1 MFYHATPG
9 PAGLRRIRPLTVL
22 LVALALALTAAVF
35 GGRAAANGP
44 ATAAPAARQAA
55 PAAAASLPCDIYGAA
70 GVPCIAAHS
79 TTRALFAAYNGPLY
93 QVQRSSDHTY
103 RDIGLLSAGGYANAA
118 AQTSFCANTS
128 CTITKLYDQTTRHN
142 DLPISSG
149 GYWKGP
155 GPNGSDIGANAA
167 ALPIVAAGHQVFGVK
182 VTPGVGYRVDHA
194 SGAPT
199 GSQPEGIYMVTSSN
213 YVNQWCCFDYGSG
226 ENSHTDTGNATM
238 NAIYW
243 GTACWFGGCTGTGP
257 WVEAD
262 LENGMYHTGSGSNKD
277 PNNQGVHFP
286 FVSAWEKN
294 NGSSN
299 FTLKYGNATSGGLT
313 TTYSGALPKGYSP
326 MKTDSSLLLGTGGDN
341 SVSGQG
347 EFFEGAI
354 TAGFPSD
361 ATENA
366 VQAGLA
372 AAGYGSTTG
381 ANTITVTDPGAQNAT
396 VGTPVTGPQIQATDS
411 ASGQTLTY
419 SATGLPPGLSISS
432 SGLITGTPT
441 TAGSNS
447 VTVTATDS
455 TGAKGSASFTWTIT
469 ADSTTGGTTGGGT
482 GSTCHVAYTTTS
494 EWSGGFTANVVVS
507 NTGPSAVNGWT
518 VGFSFAGDQKETS
531 AWNAALSQSGQ
542 AVTAKN
548 MSYNSTIPAGGDTSF
563 GFQGTFASSDAVP
576 TSFTLNGA
584 ACD

>member
-1 MFYHATPG
+1 MIF
-9 PAGLRRIRPLTVL
+9 L
-22 LVALALALTAAVF
+22 LAVAMAAVVF
-35 GGRAAANGP
+35 GGRAVASGP
-44 ATAAPAARQAA
+44 DSARPAAHPAA
-55 PAAAASLPCDIYGAA
+55 AQAAAASSLPCDLYAA
-70 GVPCIAAHS
+70 GGTPCIGAHS
-79 TTRALFAAYNGPLY
+79 TTRALFAAYSGPLY
-93 QVQRSSDHTY
+93 QVQRSSDHSY
-103 RDIGLLSAGGYANAA
+103 RDIGLLTTGGYADGAS
-118 AQTSFCANTS
+118 QISFCANTS
-128 CTITKLYDQTTRHN
+128 CTITKIYDQTSRHN

-155 GPNGSDIGANAA
+155 GPNGADVGADAM
-167 ALPIVAAGHQVFGVK
+167 ALPVTAGGHQVFGVK

-277 PNNQGVHFP
+277 SNNQGVHYP
-286 FVSAWEKN
+286 FVTALEKN
-294 NGSSN
+294 NGTSN
-299 FTLKYGNATSGGLT
+299 FTLKYGNAASGGLT

-366 VQAGLA
+366 VQAA
-372 AAGYGSTTG
+372 VTASGYGTSGSGSGSTTPLRNTN
-381 ANTITVTDPGAQNAT
+381 ANRCLDVPNSTQTNGTQVALWDCNSGTNQQWNTTSAKELRVYGSKCLDDEANGTANGTRAIIWDCNGQNNQKWNVNSDGTITSVQ
-396 VGTPVTGPQIQATDS
+396 
-411 ASGQTLTY
+411 
-419 SATGLPPGLSISS
+419 
-432 SGLITGTPT
+432 SGLCLDASAYGTANGT
-441 TAGSNS
+441 LVQLWTC
-447 VTVTATDS
+447 
-455 TGAKGSASFTWTIT
+455 TGATNQKWTR
-469 ADSTTGGTTGGGT
+469 S
-482 GSTCHVAYTTTS
+482 
-494 EWSGGFTANVVVS
+494 
-507 NTGPSAVNGWT
+507 
-518 VGFSFAGDQKETS
+518 
-531 AWNAALSQSGQ
+531 
-542 AVTAKN
+542 
-548 MSYNSTIPAGGDTSF
+548 
-563 GFQGTFASSDAVP
+563 
-576 TSFTLNGA
+576 
-584 ACD
+584 